1 MKWLLLVALLGGAGC
16 ARASSDVTP
25 EGALDQFLEACE
37 QSTRDPAATA
47 RAIALMAPST
57 RKTLELKAQRATAM
71 IGRPLTPEQILIAG
85 FTPLRFEIVKTTTT
99 IDEQGMHAYVD
110 ITGPDPTTQHA
121 RVPLEREGTAWRV
134 AVAF

>member
-1 MKWLLLVALLGGAGC
+1 MKWLVLVVALAAC
-16 ARASSDVTP
+16 SRPKADSTP

-37 QSTRDPAATA
+37 QSARDPAATA
-47 RAIALMAPST
+47 RAIALMVPAS
-57 RKTLELKAQRATAM
+57 RKALEQKSQRATAM

-121 RVPLEREGTAWRV
+121 RVPMEREGTAWRV
-134 AVAF
+134 AVTL